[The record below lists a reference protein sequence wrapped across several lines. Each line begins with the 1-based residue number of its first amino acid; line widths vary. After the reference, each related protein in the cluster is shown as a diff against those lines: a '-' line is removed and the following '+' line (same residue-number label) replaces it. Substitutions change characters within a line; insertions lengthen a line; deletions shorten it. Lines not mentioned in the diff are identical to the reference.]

1 MTSPVKIFF
10 CYAREDEA
18 LLNKLKAHLK
28 PLQRQKLIDFWHD
41 RDISAG
47 TEWEKAIKEQLNT
60 AQIILLLVS
69 PDFMD
74 SEYCYSIEMKRAL
87 ERREQGEVEVI
98 PIILRHV
105 YWQGEPLGKL
115 QALPADGM
123 PVTDSHWHTL
133 DVAFSSVT
141 LEIKKVAEML
151 LLVQSLREA
160 LSFFDADQ
168 FTEALES
175 YDKAL
180 HLNPTSA
187 EALWGKG
194 ETFRELGRYIEAL
207 EAYEQAV
214 NFRGKAFVHERLAQ
228 EARLKANQLFADQ
241 FTLLRTLTGHSGG
254 VWSVALSM
262 DGRIVVSGSRD
273 KTIKIWDMLTGKELR
288 TLTGHSDVVD
298 SVALSTDGQ
307 TLVSGS
313 DDKTIKVWNIR
324 TGKESGT
331 LTGHS
336 SEIWSLAL
344 TTDGQTLISGSRD
357 KTIKIWDVQ
366 TG

>member
-1 MTSPVKIFF
+1 MGKGDQGTAKHRADYPV
-10 CYAREDEA
+10 
-18 LLNKLKAHLK
+18 
-28 PLQRQKLIDFWHD
+28 
-41 RDISAG
+41 AG
-47 TEWEKAIKEQLNT
+47 KSRFHGFG
-60 AQIILLLVS
+60 ILLQYR
-69 PDFMD
+69 D
-74 SEYCYSIEMKRAL
+74 ETSI

-115 QALPADGM
+115 QALPADGV

-214 NFRGKAFVHERLAQ
+214 NFRGKALCM
-228 EARLKANQLFADQ
+228 N
-241 FTLLRTLTGHSGG
+241 G
-254 VWSVALSM
+254 
-262 DGRIVVSGSRD
+262 
-273 KTIKIWDMLTGKELR
+273 
-288 TLTGHSDVVD
+288 
-298 SVALSTDGQ
+298 
-307 TLVSGS
+307 
-313 DDKTIKVWNIR
+313 
-324 TGKESGT
+324 
-331 LTGHS
+331 
-336 SEIWSLAL
+336 
-344 TTDGQTLISGSRD
+344 
-357 KTIKIWDVQ
+357 
-366 TG
+366 